1 MTDMVSKKKL
11 TDRSPRAQGGAVK
24 NQIAS
29 ATFTSVLLARREEPQ
44 HATVDIV
51 RLNPVLLARREEPT
65 LDCARRYAVFFRSPR
80 AQGGACTGC
89 TDRYGLQPFSSRAG
103 RSPLASTGHRLIP
116 MREVPA
122 S

>member
-80 AQGGACTGC
+80 AQGGAPWLVPVIG
-89 TDRYGLQPFSSRAG
+89 SSQCAKFLLHRVWFHSEC
-103 RSPLASTGHRLIP
+103 SPSQSPPLHRQ
-116 MREVPA
+116 
-122 S
+122 